1 MSLDCAQ
8 VCVIVSCHVL
18 EPQEGVKMSLDCAQ
32 ACFLTSDKL
41 VISLKGGEL

>member
-18 EPQEGVKMSLDCAQ
+18 EPHEGVKMSLDSAQ
-32 ACFLTSDKL
+32 VC
-41 VISLKGGEL
+41 VIVSCHVLEP